1 MEGYYFV
8 PDCEFVE
15 KEYTCLFNEDQRK
28 DMTLDEKC
36 KKVIDLFNDGD
47 HFIAVEFGE
56 GVNHDLCMYNR
67 INDRGD
73 NCFSYDNENED
84 WTDEKDLNVG
94 NWKKFSERKKHNYV
108 DWITEGKIEPTETF
122 CKHHFLGKGWMIQL
136 QPDVESNDEYYD
148 AEYCSMG
155 LSVIMDKCIDL
166 TSKYMNKNEQLSS
179 KNMKQFRKIQELEKS
194 NDLLLKENFESFVKI
209 TKAKDEKH
217 QKKGK
222 KCKKAKKWNKL
233 IQAIKENQDNEDY
246 CIWDT
251 LEELGVSANG
261 EDA

>member
-28 DMTLDEKC
+28 DMTLDEMC
-36 KKVIDLFNDGD
+36 KKVIDLFNDED
-47 HFIAVEFGE
+47 HFIPVEFGK
-56 GVNHDLCMYNR
+56 GVNHDLSMYNR

-84 WTDEKDLNVG
+84 WTDETDLDDD

-122 CKHHFLGKGWMIQL
+122 CKHHFLGKGWMLQL
-136 QPDVESNDEYYD
+136 HPDWESNDEYYD

-155 LSVIMDKCIDL
+155 LSVIYDKCIHL
-166 TSKYMNKNEQLSS
+166 TSTYENKCKEVQS
-179 KNMKQFRKIQELEKS
+179 KKEEK
-194 NDLLLKENFESFVKI
+194 
-209 TKAKDEKH
+209 EK
-217 QKKGK
+217 KKV

-233 IQAIKENQDNEDY
+233 IKAIKENEDNEDY

-261 EDA
+261 ENA